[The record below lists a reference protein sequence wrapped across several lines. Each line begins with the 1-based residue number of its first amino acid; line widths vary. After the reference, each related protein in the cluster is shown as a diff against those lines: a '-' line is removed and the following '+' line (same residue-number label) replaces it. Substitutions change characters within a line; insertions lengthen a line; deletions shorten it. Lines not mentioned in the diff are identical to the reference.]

1 MRKIAIIGAN
11 QAGLYLGISL
21 VNAGYSVTVY
31 AEETSEE
38 ILNSKLPATA
48 TLFPDALELE
58 KKLGLNFWDEEF
70 SGCQKY
76 CHEICDSQGNINLI
90 ISAPLEIPWKAIDL
104 RLKSSTWMDEFERR
118 GGELIVR
125 KTNLENLE
133 EYYRNYDLVV
143 ISVAKSSLAQLFEKD
158 KQKSKFDRPQRHLA
172 AILTQSNHSFGET
185 FNAINITEVGEI
197 FQFPFYNKDGNIV
210 SAITI
215 EFAPKVA
222 TELFNKADN
231 SQELLAAIKRIIK
244 KFAAW
249 NYDNIKDSKAIDNLS
264 WICTAITPIVRKPI
278 GYLKSGGI
286 VMGIGD
292 AVILND
298 PIAAQGANNAIKMA
312 DLMSRRIIER
322 GDRSFDELWMQKV
335 FDEFWEYSQYVNLL
349 SNFLLVPGNSMKII
363 LKAMA
368 ENPQVAKDIFNGF
381 NHPPNLYPWY
391 FYSEETRKYLEQ
403 KNNGIYC

>member
-1 MRKIAIIGAN
+1 MAI
-11 QAGLYLGISL
+11 
-21 VNAGYSVTVY
+21 
-31 AEETSEE
+31 
-38 ILNSKLPATA
+38 
-48 TLFPDALELE
+48 
-58 KKLGLNFWDEEF
+58 
-70 SGCQKY
+70 
-76 CHEICDSQGNINLI
+76 
-90 ISAPLEIPWKAIDL
+90 
-104 RLKSSTWMDEFERR
+104 
-118 GGELIVR
+118 
-125 KTNLENLE
+125 
-133 EYYRNYDLVV
+133 
-143 ISVAKSSLAQLFEKD
+143 
-158 KQKSKFDRPQRHLA
+158 
-172 AILTQSNHSFGET
+172 
-185 FNAINITEVGEI
+185 
-197 FQFPFYNKDGNIV
+197 
-210 SAITI
+210 
-215 EFAPKVA
+215 
-222 TELFNKADN
+222 ELFNKAEN
-231 SQELLAAIKRIIK
+231 SQQLLAAIKRIIK